1 MADQQQRQPTTR
13 DAVVRTAASEAVSLA
28 MIGAVLWYF
37 GPGRRW
43 IAGRRAQLAAR
54 WHARQRAIDLEVAE
68 FARDVSRAEHER
80 LGR

>member
-1 MADQQQRQPTTR
+1 MGNRESSTR

-28 MIGAVLWYF
+28 MIGMVLWYF

-68 FARDVSRAEHER
+68 FGREVSRAEHER